1 MKRILLALALGLGV
15 SSAHSFE
22 LFKDYSLSK
31 EIYNVTFVKV
41 NPNRINDYL
50 EGLQQTWKTSCDV
63 QKELKTVTSCN
74 IYVNTLNAQ
83 SPWNVMLVVIAPS
96 AAVSD
101 PDKAGY
107 DEFVAKWQAK
117 LAEDKRNKLVTGYE
131 DFREFVNEANV
142 RRVDFI
148 D

>member
-83 SPWNVMLVVIAPS
+83 SPWNVMLVVITPS

-101 PDKAGY
+101 PDKARY

>member
-15 SSAHSFE
+15 SGAHSFE

-83 SPWNVMLVVIAPS
+83 SPWNVMLVVITPS

-101 PDKAGY
+101 PDKARY